1 MEHDLDDIV
10 EKRKEQ
16 LQREKDNIEPQDM
29 KEMALNSKNKNH
41 GFKEALK
48 KSGLSVISEVKKASP
63 SKGVIAEDFRPV
75 ETAIAY
81 EDAGA
86 AAISCL
92 TEEHYFKGG
101 SKYFADIR
109 AKVDIPMLR
118 KDFIFD
124 EYQIYEAKVLG
135 ADAILLIAA
144 ILSEEKIKEFYDLA
158 KSLEIDCLVEV
169 HNEKELKKVVACGCD
184 IIGINN
190 RNLKTFDVDLNTTSK
205 LAPLI
210 PYEAVLVSESGMKDE
225 NDMKNVK
232 EQGAD
237 AVLIGET
244 FTEIRLHQRNN
255 ETVTELP
262 MIQNQIKEQSL
273 KVKMCGMRRKEDI
286 AYANEVK
293 PDAIGYIFFSKSKR
307 YVTGQQARELDQNLD
322 QKILSVGVFVN
333 ETIEK
338 VTEIANEVPLD
349 VIQLHGDE
357 DVIYIEQLRQQTDK
371 EIWKAVR
378 VKDTKDIKEAQQL
391 PVDKLLLDTFTE
403 GKDMYGGTG
412 KVMNYDLIPKEGIR
426 KPFFIAGGLH
436 SKNIKE
442 ITEKVHP
449 YGIDISSGIE
459 TDGYK
464 DLKKMKEIMQITG
477 GRHE

>member
-1 MEHDLDDIV
+1 MILDDIV

-41 GFKEALK
+41 GFKEVLK

-75 ETAIAY
+75 EI
-81 EDAGA
+81 A

-244 FTEIRLHQRNN
+244 F
-255 ETVTELP
+255 
-262 MIQNQIKEQSL
+262 
-273 KVKMCGMRRKEDI
+273 MRSD
-286 AYANEVK
+286 
-293 PDAIGYIFFSKSKR
+293 
-307 YVTGQQARELDQNLD
+307 
-322 QKILSVGVFVN
+322 
-333 ETIEK
+333 
-338 VTEIANEVPLD
+338 
-349 VIQLHGDE
+349 
-357 DVIYIEQLRQQTDK
+357 
-371 EIWKAVR
+371 
-378 VKDTKDIKEAQQL
+378 
-391 PVDKLLLDTFTE
+391 
-403 GKDMYGGTG
+403 
-412 KVMNYDLIPKEGIR
+412 
-426 KPFFIAGGLH
+426 
-436 SKNIKE
+436 NIKE
-442 ITEKVHP
+442 T
-449 YGIDISSGIE
+449 
-459 TDGYK
+459 
-464 DLKKMKEIMQITG
+464 MKQL
-477 GRHE
+477 RSCL

>member
-1 MEHDLDDIV
+1 
-10 EKRKEQ
+10 
-16 LQREKDNIEPQDM
+16 
-29 KEMALNSKNKNH
+29 
-41 GFKEALK
+41 
-48 KSGLSVISEVKKASP
+48 
-63 SKGVIAEDFRPV
+63 
-75 ETAIAY
+75 
-81 EDAGA
+81 
-86 AAISCL
+86 
-92 TEEHYFKGG
+92 
-101 SKYFADIR
+101 
-109 AKVDIPMLR
+109 
-118 KDFIFD
+118 
-124 EYQIYEAKVLG
+124 
-135 ADAILLIAA
+135 
-144 ILSEEKIKEFYDLA
+144 
-158 KSLEIDCLVEV
+158 
-169 HNEKELKKVVACGCD
+169 
-184 IIGINN
+184 
-190 RNLKTFDVDLNTTSK
+190 
-205 LAPLI
+205 
-210 PYEAVLVSESGMKDE
+210 
-225 NDMKNVK
+225 
-232 EQGAD
+232 
-237 AVLIGET
+237 
-244 FTEIRLHQRNN
+244 
-255 ETVTELP
+255 

-412 KVMNYDLIPKEGIR
+412 KIMNYDLIPKEGIR

>member
-1 MEHDLDDIV
+1 MILDDIV

-16 LQREKDNIEPQDM
+16 LQREKDNIEQQDM

-244 FTEIRLHQRNN
+244 F
-255 ETVTELP
+255 
-262 MIQNQIKEQSL
+262 
-273 KVKMCGMRRKEDI
+273 MRSD
-286 AYANEVK
+286 
-293 PDAIGYIFFSKSKR
+293 
-307 YVTGQQARELDQNLD
+307 
-322 QKILSVGVFVN
+322 
-333 ETIEK
+333 
-338 VTEIANEVPLD
+338 
-349 VIQLHGDE
+349 
-357 DVIYIEQLRQQTDK
+357 
-371 EIWKAVR
+371 
-378 VKDTKDIKEAQQL
+378 
-391 PVDKLLLDTFTE
+391 
-403 GKDMYGGTG
+403 
-412 KVMNYDLIPKEGIR
+412 
-426 KPFFIAGGLH
+426 
-436 SKNIKE
+436 NIKE
-442 ITEKVHP
+442 T
-449 YGIDISSGIE
+449 
-459 TDGYK
+459 
-464 DLKKMKEIMQITG
+464 MKQL
-477 GRHE
+477 RSCL

>member
-1 MEHDLDDIV
+1 MILDQIAAKTRERI
-10 EKRKEQ
+10 EKRKQKIAPETIKAQAEKIAEKEKQQGKFTFPFEQ
-16 LQREKDNIEPQDM
+16 
-29 KEMALNSKNKNH
+29 
-41 GFKEALK
+41 ALK
-48 KSGLSVISEVKKASP
+48 KNGISFICEVKKASP

-92 TEEHYFKGG
+92 TEEYYFKGG

-158 KSLEIDCLVEV
+158 KSLEIDCLIEV

-232 EQGAD
+232 EQGAE

-244 FTEIRLHQRNN
+244 F
-255 ETVTELP
+255 
-262 MIQNQIKEQSL
+262 
-273 KVKMCGMRRKEDI
+273 MRSD
-286 AYANEVK
+286 
-293 PDAIGYIFFSKSKR
+293 
-307 YVTGQQARELDQNLD
+307 
-322 QKILSVGVFVN
+322 
-333 ETIEK
+333 
-338 VTEIANEVPLD
+338 
-349 VIQLHGDE
+349 
-357 DVIYIEQLRQQTDK
+357 
-371 EIWKAVR
+371 
-378 VKDTKDIKEAQQL
+378 
-391 PVDKLLLDTFTE
+391 
-403 GKDMYGGTG
+403 
-412 KVMNYDLIPKEGIR
+412 
-426 KPFFIAGGLH
+426 
-436 SKNIKE
+436 NIKE
-442 ITEKVHP
+442 T
-449 YGIDISSGIE
+449 
-459 TDGYK
+459 
-464 DLKKMKEIMQITG
+464 MKQL
-477 GRHE
+477 RSCL